1 MVSSHSTEEGTGSE
15 CKVLAED
22 GGDCH
27 GLGWG
32 GTPAGARLS
41 SSGFFLTHSV
51 RAQRVSAIP
60 AFIGLHGY
68 PGALNF
74 GECWCQ
80 ALCDPA
86 VS

>member
-41 SSGFFLTHSV
+41 SSGFFLTRSV
-51 RAQRVSAIP
+51 QAQRVSAIP
-60 AFIGLHGY
+60 AFIGLHGH
-68 PGALNF
+68 PGALDC

>member
-1 MVSSHSTEEGTGSE
+1 MEEGTGSE
-15 CKVLAED
+15 CGVLAED
-22 GGDCH
+22 GGDRH

-32 GTPAGARLS
+32 GTPAGARYLQW
-41 SSGFFLTHSV
+41 LLPRPRSV

-60 AFIGLHGY
+60 AFLGLRGH
-68 PGALNF
+68 PGLLDRVE
-74 GECWCQ
+74 GWCS